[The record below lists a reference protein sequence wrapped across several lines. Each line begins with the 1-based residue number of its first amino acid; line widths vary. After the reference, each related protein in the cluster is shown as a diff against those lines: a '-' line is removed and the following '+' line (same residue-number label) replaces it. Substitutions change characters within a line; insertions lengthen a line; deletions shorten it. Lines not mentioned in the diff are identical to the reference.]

1 MLSEVTCAAAGKARV
16 RSAIKISRADPLP
29 ENLKRLNTAFLPSP
43 ENIPIRVD
51 QPHPP
56 PVAARIARS
65 INLPIAGGFVHREQ
79 VTGLTIQLT
88 GVSPHQSRRR

>member
-16 RSAIKISRADPLP
+16 RSAIKISGPDQLP

-43 ENIPIRVD
+43 ENILIRVD
-51 QPHPP
+51 QPQPP
-56 PVAARIARS
+56 PRCSTIARS
-65 INLPIAGGFVHREQ
+65 INLPIAGGFVHRER